1 MFAAVY
7 TLLFFRLPAGD
18 GAATE
23 SNNQTIQEL
32 YNKLTSLQDDM
43 NGLSETARKLV
54 SDREG
59 RQNSLDVLLA
69 LTILYKSAKKQF
81 IRWWSSKLK
90 YWKP

>member
-1 MFAAVY
+1 MFY
-7 TLLFFRLPAGD
+7 RLPAD
-18 GAATE
+18 GSATTE
-23 SNNQTIQEL
+23 SNNETIQEL

-69 LTILYKSAKKQF
+69 LTTLFLTNQLKSNLSGDNRAN
-81 IRWWSSKLK
+81 
-90 YWKP
+90 

>member
-1 MFAAVY
+1 MFAVVY

-69 LTILYKSAKKQF
+69 LTILYKSVKKQF
-81 IRWWSSKLK
+81 QIR
-90 YWKP
+90 